1 MSNEIDAIP
10 PLLGCLYCHT
20 EGATTLSPGRR
31 FLGFGSDYP
40 VLTCRHCN
48 SVALLD
54 YKPGDSQ
61 NWRIRYRRVNRAPRY
76 YYVAI
81 YLGKAGW
88 LSAQKA
94 LAASTNG
101 YVQRSRV
108 QQIRA
113 GNLSWLQPSTLH
125 PPPPLMSAEEVV
137 YLTLRGVTFQEAPP
151 SGFLVRADQ
160 GAVLDSGKFYV
171 TDQKL
176 HLLGQR
182 RDWSHRLSDILR
194 VEYDDRAWTIVL
206 NTPGQPQQY
215 RGPNVSD
222 QFDPQLV
229 AAVVEAL
236 WRGPQVGNDDF

>member
-1 MSNEIDAIP
+1 MGSEVSTIP
-10 PLLGCLYCHT
+10 PLLGCLYCHA
-20 EGATTLSPGRR
+20 EGSTTLSPPRK
-31 FLGFGSDYP
+31 FLGLGGNYP
-40 VLTCRHCN
+40 VLTCSHCA

-54 YKPGDSQ
+54 YDPGNAQ

-76 YYVAI
+76 YYVAV
-81 YLGKAGW
+81 YLGRAGW

-101 YVQRSRV
+101 YVQRTRV
-108 QQIRA
+108 QQTRA
-113 GNLSWLQPSTLH
+113 GDLSWLQPATLR
-125 PPPPLMSAEEVV
+125 PPPPLMGVNEVV
-137 YLTLRGVTFQEAPP
+137 YLTLRAVTFQEAAPP
-151 SGFLVRADQ
+151 GLLVRVDQ
-160 GAVLDSGKFYV
+160 GTVLDSGKFYV

-182 RDWSHRLSDILR
+182 RDWSHRLSDIR
-194 VEYDDRAWTIVL
+194 KVEYDEKAWTIVL

-215 RGPNVSD
+215 RGLNAFD

-236 WRGPQVGNDDF
+236 WRAPQARGSGS

>member
-1 MSNEIDAIP
+1 MSSEVSTIP
-10 PLLGCLYCHT
+10 PLLGCLYCHA

-31 FLGFGSDYP
+31 FLGFGGDYP
-40 VLTCRHCN
+40 VLTCSHCA

-54 YKPGDSQ
+54 YDPEDSQ

-94 LAASTNG
+94 LAASRSG
-101 YVQRSRV
+101 YVQRARV
-108 QQIRA
+108 QQAKA
-113 GNLSWLQPSTLH
+113 GDLSWLQPAPLN
-125 PPPPLMSAEEVV
+125 PPPPFMGGEEVV
-137 YLTLRGVTFQEAPP
+137 YLTLRAVTFQEAPP
-151 SGFLVRADQ
+151 SGLLVRADQ

-171 TDQKL
+171 TDQKM

-182 RDWSHRLSDILR
+182 RDWSHRLRD
-194 VEYDDRAWTIVL
+194 VQKVAFDDRAWTIVL

-215 RGPNVSD
+215 RGPNVLD

-229 AAVVEAL
+229 AAVVETL
-236 WRGPQVGNDDF
+236 WTRDLDQGQ

>member
-1 MSNEIDAIP
+1 MSKEANTIP

-20 EGATTLSPGRR
+20 EGATVLSPGRR
-31 FLGFGSDYP
+31 FLGFGGDYP
-40 VLTCRHCN
+40 ILTCSHCD

-54 YKPGDSQ
+54 YDPEDPQ
-61 NWRIRYRRVNRAPRY
+61 DWRIRYRRVNRAPRY

-101 YVQRSRV
+101 YVQRTRV
-108 QQIRA
+108 QQTRA
-113 GNLSWLQPSTLH
+113 GDLSWLQPAALH
-125 PPPPLMSAEEVV
+125 PPPPLMGVEEVV
-137 YLTLRGVTFQEAPP
+137 YLTLRAVTFQEAPP
-151 SGFLVRADQ
+151 PGLLVRADQ
-160 GAVLDSGKFYV
+160 GTVLDSGKFYV

-182 RDWSHRLSDILR
+182 RDWSHRLSEIHRL
-194 VEYDDRAWTIVL
+194 EYDDQAWTVVL

-215 RGPNVSD
+215 RGVNAFD

-236 WRGPQVGNDDF
+236 WQQTQAGSVGS